1 VPIYTYVCKD
11 CGKELEVRQDFH
23 DAPLAV
29 CPHCSGRLRKSFNA
43 VGVVFKGS
51 GFYRNDSREQVSKP
65 ADKAAS
71 GSSDAGG
78 DGSPA
83 KSGEAKGAPD
93 RTSSDR
99 GPTDGRPADRG
110 TSGRTG
116 PDGAGSSRSDGG
128 TSAGGGSSTKTPTT
142 T

>member
-51 GFYRNDSREQVSKP
+51 GFYRNDSREQSSKQ
-65 ADKAAS
+65 AEKATTGSSNAGSDAAS
-71 GSSDAGG
+71 AKTG
-78 DGSPA
+78 DGKDSP
-83 KSGEAKGAPD
+83 GG
-93 RTSSDR
+93 TSSERGRSEGRSSER
-99 GPTDGRPADRG
+99 GP
-110 TSGRTG
+110 SGG
-116 PDGAGSSRSDGG
+116 SGSNGAGSSRSDGG
-128 TSAGGGSSTKTPTT
+128 ATGSSSKAPTAP
-142 T
+142 